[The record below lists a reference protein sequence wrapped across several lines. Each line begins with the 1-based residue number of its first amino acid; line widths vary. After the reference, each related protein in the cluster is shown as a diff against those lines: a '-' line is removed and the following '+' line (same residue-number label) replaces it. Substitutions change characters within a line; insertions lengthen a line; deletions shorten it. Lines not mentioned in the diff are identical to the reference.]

1 MWLDIEDLQKFY
13 NSPLGLMVNRVISR
27 HIHASW
33 PSVKNSTILGLGF
46 PGPYLNIFHHETNN
60 VFAAIPASGDATFYP
75 KISPEQT
82 FMTDEAELPLEDLS
96 IDRVILIHSVEFSES
111 IWPLMREI
119 WRVLSNDGRL
129 IIIAPNRRGVW
140 ARLER
145 TPFGYGRPYSQS
157 QLTTLLHDTLFTPI
171 KIKTALYMPPIGSR
185 MLISSSLAWEHIGRY
200 FLDGL
205 GLAMGGII
213 SIEAKKQI
221 YAITPNIKT
230 SRSRSYVTILNQ

>member
-13 NSPLGLMVNRVISR
+13 DSPLGLMVNQVISR
-27 HIHASW
+27 QIHTSW
-33 PSVKNSTILGLGF
+33 PNVKNSTILGLGF
-46 PGPYLNIFHHETNN
+46 PAPYLNIFRHETNN
-60 VFAAIPASGDATFYP
+60 IFAAIPSSGDATFSI
-75 KISPEQT
+75 KNSTEQI
-82 FMTDEAELPLEDLS
+82 FMTDEVELPLEDLS
-96 IDRVILIHSVEFSES
+96 IDRVIMIHSVEFSES

-119 WRVLSNDGRL
+119 WRVLSTNGRL

-140 ARLER
+140 ARLEK

-157 QLTTLLHDTLFTPI
+157 QLTTLLHETLFTPI

-185 MLISSSLAWEHIGRY
+185 MLISSSFAWEKIGGY

-205 GLAMGGII
+205 GFAMGGII

-221 YAITPNIKT
+221 YAITPNINI
-230 SRSRSYVTILNQ
+230 SRRRSYATIPNQ